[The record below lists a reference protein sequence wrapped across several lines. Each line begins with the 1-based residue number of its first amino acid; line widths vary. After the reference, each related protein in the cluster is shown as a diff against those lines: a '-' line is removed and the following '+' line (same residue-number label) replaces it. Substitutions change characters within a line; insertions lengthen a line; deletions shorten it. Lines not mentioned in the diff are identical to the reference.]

1 MTPEEEVLARQRNTC
16 SRRELRNALAL
27 EEQEREHSL
36 QERERVAQEEEAREA
51 QREAVRIR
59 RKCMQRGHSLCNHE
73 RFAIARVSGK
83 NVRDGHHALPEMYE
97 CIWCGAWKW
106 PGESDVSCCFKG
118 RVQLPPLTPAPSYLL
133 GYYRD
138 EAFRR
143 NIRAYNQVFAFTS
156 VGVARSDGVGVQG
169 VREDR
174 DVQGQQGVYSFRI
187 QDFQPAKF
195 AQIYIVDEDHKQRA
209 ERRKSI
215 FADLDRE
222 KLTTL
227 EMMMQTYNPFAQ
239 QFLSYAEKIRQDREA
254 GRPVMDLKF
263 QLHADKRRP
272 GTTNLPTTNEVGAV
286 MIEDGISK
294 YRDLILYTQRNGLL
308 RIFETNP
315 MYDPL
320 QYPLLFPGGDLG
332 WTYTDKYANG
342 NRYRQK
348 DTMSLREHVAY
359 RLFPKPGDGSAL
371 HLGGRVF
378 QQYCVDQ
385 RAKVEQEALRWVS
398 NNQATLRADLYSGIQ
413 DAYLTETPEALDE
426 GEGRFTE
433 YTRSSQSDQPTD
445 SGQPRRQ
452 HFLHRIGKCVIL
464 PSSYTG
470 GPRQMYR
477 SYQDSMAIV
486 REYGKPDIFLTMT
499 CNPEWDEIVGQI
511 PPGLSAQD
519 RPDIVARVWQQNL
532 KALLTDL
539 NEGVLGRVLARIYV
553 VEFKSAASLTRISSL
568 FLPTKINRAPER
580 LLIN

>member
-1 MTPEEEVLARQRNTC
+1 MTPDEQALERERNTHG
-16 SRRELRNALAL
+16 RHELRASQSVEQQILERERNTHRWYELRASQTRKHLHGKGTRAADDNYALAL
-27 EEQEREHSL
+27 DEEEREHRR
-36 QERERVAQEEEAREA
+36 QKRERVAQEEEAREA

-59 RKCMQRGHSLCNHE
+59 RKCMRRGHALYNHE

-83 NVRDGHHALPEMYE
+83 NVRAGHHTLPEMYE

-106 PGESDVSCCFKG
+106 SGESDVSCCLKG

-133 GYYRD
+133 GY
-138 EAFRR
+138 EAYRR

-174 DVQGQQGVYSFRI
+174 DFQGQQGVYSFRI
-187 QDFQPAKF
+187 QGAMGHYLGSLLPRLESNGVDFQPAKF

-209 ERRKSI
+209 ERHKSI

-222 KLTTL
+222 RLTTL
-227 EMMMQTYNPFAQ
+227 EMMMQSYNPFAQ
-239 QFLSYAEKIRQDREA
+239 RFLSYAEKIRQDREA

-263 QLHADKRRP
+263 QLHVDKHRP

-294 YRDLILYTQRNGLL
+294 YRDLILYTKRNGLL
-308 RIFETNP
+308 RIFEANP

-348 DTMSLREHVAY
+348 DTMSHREHVAY
-359 RLFPKPGDGSAL
+359 RLFPRPGDGSAL
-371 HLGGRVF
+371 HLGGHVF
-378 QQYCVDQ
+378 QEYCVDQ

-398 NNQATLRADLYSGIQ
+398 NNQATLRAVLYSGIQ
-413 DAYLTETPEALDE
+413 DAYLNETPEALDE

-433 YTRSSQSDQPTD
+433 YTRSSQSDQSTD

-452 HFLHRIGKCVIL
+452 HFLDRIGKRAIL

-486 REYGKPDIFLTMT
+486 REYGKPNIFLTMT
-499 CNPEWDEIVGQI
+499 CNPE
-511 PPGLSAQD
+511 
-519 RPDIVARVWQQNL
+519 
-532 KALLTDL
+532 
-539 NEGVLGRVLARIYV
+539 
-553 VEFKSAASLTRISSL
+553 
-568 FLPTKINRAPER
+568 
-580 LLIN
+580 

>member
-1 MTPEEEVLARQRNTC
+1 MW
-16 SRRELRNALAL
+16 
-27 EEQEREHSL
+27 
-36 QERERVAQEEEAREA
+36 
-51 QREAVRIR
+51 
-59 RKCMQRGHSLCNHE
+59 RGHALYNHE
-73 RFAIARVSGK
+73 RFAIARISGK
-83 NVRDGHHALPEMYE
+83 NARDGHHTLPEMYE

-106 PGESDVSCCFKG
+106 PGESNVSCCLKG

-187 QDFQPAKF
+187 QGAMGHYLGYLLPRLESNGVDFQPAKF

-227 EMMMQTYNPFAQ
+227 EMMMQKYNPFAQ

-294 YRDLILYTQRNGLL
+294 YRDLILYTKRNGLL

-315 MYDPL
+315 MYNPL
-320 QYPLLFPGGDLG
+320 IFLGGDLG
-332 WTYTDKYANG
+332 RTYTDKYANG

-348 DTMSLREHVAY
+348 DTLSLREHVAY

-398 NNQATLRADLYSGIQ
+398 NNQATLWADLYSGIQ
-413 DAYLTETPEALDE
+413 DAYLNETPEALDE

-452 HFLHRIGKCVIL
+452 HFLDRIGKRAIL

-499 CNPEWDEIVGQI
+499 CNPE
-511 PPGLSAQD
+511 
-519 RPDIVARVWQQNL
+519 
-532 KALLTDL
+532 
-539 NEGVLGRVLARIYV
+539 
-553 VEFKSAASLTRISSL
+553 
-568 FLPTKINRAPER
+568 
-580 LLIN
+580 